1 MELNNHWINIPLEDL
16 TVHVIGGDWGKESD
30 FIEDGYEA
38 VACIRGSEFKHWKID
53 FGRKAVIRKIKISS
67 MKTRALLKGDILVE
81 ISGGGPEQPVGR
93 TVLISDTVLK
103 QHNLPVV
110 CTNFIR
116 MMRLAP
122 CINSVFVNRYL
133 ELFYLSGEV
142 IKYQG
147 GSNNR
152 RNLKF

>member
-53 FGRKAVIRKIKISS
+53 FGRTAVIRKIKISS

-93 TVLISDTVLK
+93 TCF
-103 QHNLPVV
+103 N
-110 CTNFIR
+110 
-116 MMRLAP
+116 
-122 CINSVFVNRYL
+122 
-133 ELFYLSGEV
+133 
-142 IKYQG
+142 
-147 GSNNR
+147 
-152 RNLKF
+152 